1 MKTLKIENET
11 HKLLKE
17 FGNANSIKIGSWVD
31 KLIRKE
37 LEKIYG
43 QVRLVNRNMD

>member
-11 HKLLKE
+11 HKLLKD
-17 FGNANSIKIGSWVD
+17 FGKKNSIKIGSWVD

-37 LEKIYG
+37 LEGLLWATKHKR
-43 QVRLVNRNMD
+43 RL